1 MNRNYFIGE
10 PAGNKEFIISL
21 HWQSALAVKYEN
33 AFLMHPGTSYYCVL
47 RYNQLINQ
55 LFDAF
60 FSEFSYTALY
70 NILAFS
76 SDRDSLFSI

>member
-1 MNRNYFIGE
+1 MNRRYFYDVEI
-10 PAGNKEFIISL
+10 KSLFISL
-21 HWQSALAVKYEN
+21 QKQRALIMKYEN

-76 SDRDSLFSI
+76 YDRDSLFSI

>member
-33 AFLMHPGTSYYCVL
+33 AFLIIAETAYYLSPGY
-47 RYNQLINQ
+47 QLIV
-55 LFDAF
+55 L
-60 FSEFSYTALY
+60 L
-70 NILAFS
+70 ILK
-76 SDRDSLFSI
+76 